1 MNAHP
6 PEKLVFYLPDICLRH
21 RSAFHPEGGTASSE
35 ISSGQRCLASM
46 MGWALET
53 SSSRLRQQLMTEH
66 ISELGYI
73 VVLEM
78 CLAICS
84 LGECSIASQRL
95 LSRPK
100 PTGFFA
106 IANPMCS
113 SLFAAFV
120 DHIQILGFSTVQQV
134 KCNSL
139 D

>member
-1 MNAHP
+1 MESIDTVEFFP
-6 PEKLVFYLPDICLRH
+6 
-21 RSAFHPEGGTASSE
+21 
-35 ISSGQRCLASM
+35 
-46 MGWALET
+46 T
-53 SSSRLRQQLMTEH
+53 SR
-66 ISELGYI
+66 
-73 VVLEM
+73 
-78 CLAICS
+78 
-84 LGECSIASQRL
+84 SIASQPL

-100 PTGFFA
+100 PTGFFG